1 MSEIE
6 FVNFE
11 EFNKKLKYDDR
22 GLIPVIIQDNN
33 DNTVLM
39 LGYMNKESLKM
50 TIEKNMVIF
59 WSRSRQEYWTKGET
73 SGNFLELVSMYTDCD
88 ADTILVKANP
98 KGPTCH
104 TGKRSCFSWEL
115 DKNRLRNEAI

>member
-6 FVNFE
+6 NVGFE
-11 EFNKKLKYDDR
+11 DFNAKLKYDEK
-22 GLIPVIIQDNN
+22 GLIPAIIQDKA

-50 TIEKNMVIF
+50 TLEKKMVTF
-59 WSRSRQEYWTKGET
+59 WSRSRQKYWTKGET
-73 SGNFLELVSMYTDCD
+73 SGNFLELVSIHTDCD
-88 ADTILVKANP
+88 ADALLVLAKP

-104 TGKRSCFSWEL
+104 TGKRSCFSWKL
-115 DKNRLRNEAI
+115 LPVQV